1 MAFSDGSLLHGF
13 NQRFLKRQPIS
24 APSDVQRYFMSPQ
37 EAGQLCLFSG
47 LLGENRDIFFPAVN
61 DEFKLHYFSD
71 LAKNYIKNHGYE
83 PINCDSEE
91 EARIE
96 CNNLIKR
103 GRWPCYFFK
112 SDTTGEKPIEE
123 FYTGAEIIDNLKYK
137 AINIIK
143 NNFLD
148 NSLSLQFFLERI
160 EAIKKTDSWTK
171 EDILQAIKILLPSFE
186 HEEKGK
192 NLDQRM

>member
-1 MAFSDGSLLHGF
+1 M
-13 NQRFLKRQPIS
+13 
-24 APSDVQRYFMSPQ
+24 
-37 EAGQLCLFSG
+37 
-47 LLGENRDIFFPAVN
+47 
-61 DEFKLHYFSD
+61 
-71 LAKNYIKNHGYE
+71 AKNYIKNHGYE

-160 EAIKKTDSWTK
+160 EAIKKTDSGLRKIFYKPLKFYYPPLSMKKKVKTLTR
-171 EDILQAIKILLPSFE
+171 ECSIK
-186 HEEKGK
+186 
-192 NLDQRM
+192 DD